1 MTEKELLIYLKKFLF
16 HTQFFPKQL
25 EILPQDSS
33 ISLDVLSQ
41 LDRNTLKII
50 YYYLLSEDKRSNE
63 CLRHFFYL
71 IKNQN
76 PPSINYLADSTL
88 ERIYIK
94 ARQVSREI
102 HRMKGL
108 LRFREVYGGYLYAK
122 FKPDNNIIL
131 PLALY
136 FSNRMRTERILI
148 HDIRRN
154 IVAFCYKDRVYP
166 AKLMDQI
173 PSFTE
178 DEKVFSKLWNEY
190 FAKIAI
196 KERLN
201 IKIQKQKVPLKY
213 RNFVIEFMGDNFHEK
228 LYNRF

>member
-1 MTEKELLIYLKKFLF
+1 MTEKELLVYIEKFLF
-16 HTQFFPKQL
+16 PSQFFPKQL

-33 ISLDVLSQ
+33 ISFHVLSK
-41 LDRNTLKII
+41 LDRNTLKTL
-50 YYYLLSEDKRSNE
+50 YYYLLSEDEKCAE
-63 CLRHFFYL
+63 CLRNFLSF

-76 PPSINYLADSTL
+76 TPSINYLADSSL
-88 ERIYIK
+88 ERIYTK
-94 ARQVSREI
+94 ARQVRREI

-108 LRFREVYGGYLYAK
+108 LRFREVCGGYLYAQ
-122 FKPDNNIIL
+122 FKPENNIIL

-136 FSNRMRTERILI
+136 FSNRMRAERILI

-154 IVAFCYKDRVYP
+154 IAAFCHRDKVYP
-166 AKLMDQI
+166 AKLKDQV

-178 DEKVFSKLWNEY
+178 DEKIFSKLWNEY

-213 RNFVIEFMGDNFHEK
+213 RNFVIEFMGENS
-228 LYNRF
+228 L